1 MAGGSDSKLCL
12 SEPEL
17 YELLRISPKLAPS
30 SRSRLL
36 LSALLLFTSAAGAQT
51 RKLPSPQNA
60 LQRDYQ
66 QAQSYQAAG
75 KLQAAAVEYRL
86 FIGEA
91 LHRIA
96 LGQSN
101 IGNVGKALP
110 LFEEAQNLVP
120 SDMDLRV
127 DYAESCRRA
136 GDVQKAKSLA
146 QDVVTAEPE
155 NAGAHLTLGRVLS
168 EQGQHPAA
176 IEQFQAAVGL
186 HPDLED
192 TFALGNEYLRA
203 KEEPKAAVVFAKIL
217 KAAENL
223 PAVQL
228 RIATAYAERGYPDQ
242 AVAELKKLIAKDPKY
257 PGAHYSLGAAY
268 LVGASDAM
276 YPQAAEQ
283 FREELALNPNDYLSR
298 YQLGHIELSQ
308 HKLSEAET
316 DLRRAAEL
324 DPANP
329 DAFLE
334 LGQLYTETNRAEQAA
349 AALRKS
355 ISLTTDVTRNHYQVQ
370 RAHYMLARLLLES
383 GHEAEGKAEMQIS
396 QELLRKSVLQNQ
408 GRSVDAGAGDA
419 SGPASAGVAPEAP
432 TLAGTRAPSGMPP
445 ASPEEAEQ
453 VAKFEKQI
461 APAIADSYNNLGAI
475 AAGSNSLPE
484 ALDYFEKAYA
494 WNPSLS
500 GLDYNWGKAA
510 FTAGQFDEAI
520 GPLGRYVQSHPQ
532 DTWARSALGTSE
544 FMVRDYAGVVKAM
557 QPIEAMSADR
567 QAKMGADVQLE
578 YMYGVSLIRTGESDR
593 GVAALKA
600 VEAKDA
606 QFAPAHEALGEAFAS
621 SKNFQDAAQEF
632 RRVIQ
637 LSPDDFGAK
646 YNLALALIELQQNQD
661 AQTMLVELSKTW
673 RDPHVFYTLGKLQFD
688 RGDIPGAIANLQKA
702 ASLSPNSGPIH
713 LELADAYR
721 RAARIE
727 DADREMKLYESLK
740 ANASKGPSQAKP
752 Q

>member
-1 MAGGSDSKLCL
+1 MAAA
-12 SEPEL
+12 
-17 YELLRISPKLAPS
+17 LAC
-30 SRSRLL
+30 
-36 LSALLLFTSAAGAQT
+36 GAWGQT
-51 RKLPSPQNA
+51 ARRTPGAQNA

-101 IGNVGKALP
+101 IGNVAKALP

-127 DYAESCRRA
+127 DYAEACRRA
-136 GDVQKAKSLA
+136 GDLPKAKSLA
-146 QDVVTAEPE
+146 QDVVSAEPE
-155 NAGAHLTLGRVLS
+155 NASAHFTLGRVLS

-176 IEQFQAAVGL
+176 IEQFEAAVGL
-186 HPDLED
+186 HPDIED

-203 KEEPKAAVVFAKIL
+203 KEEPKAAAVFAKIL
-217 KAAENL
+217 KASENL

-298 YQLGHIELSQ
+298 YQLGHIELSE

-324 DPANP
+324 GPANP
-329 DAFLE
+329 DVFLE
-334 LGQLYTETNRAEQAA
+334 LGQLYTETNRAEQAQT
-349 AALRKS
+349 ALRKS

-383 GHEAEGKAEMQIS
+383 GHEAEGKAEMQVS

-408 GRSVDAGAGDA
+408 GRSAVTGAVDA
-419 SGPASAGVAPEAP
+419 SGAAGESSGVAPDDQAKP
-432 TLAGTRAPSGMPP
+432 AATRVPSDVPP
-445 ASPEEAEQ
+445 VSPEEAKQ
-453 VAKFEKQI
+453 VAAFEKQI

-475 AAGSNSLPE
+475 AAGSKSLPE

-510 FTAGQFDEAI
+510 FAAAQFDEANA
-520 GPLGRYVQSHPQ
+520 PLGRYVQTHPQ
-532 DTWARSALGTSE
+532 DVWARSALGTSE
-544 FMVRDYAGVVKAM
+544 FMLRDYAGVVKTV
-557 QPIEAMSADR
+557 QPIEA
-567 QAKMGADVQLE
+567 KIGANVQLE
-578 YMYGVSLIRTGESDR
+578 YMYGVSLIRTGEGDR
-593 GVAALKA
+593 GVAQLKV

-606 QFAPAHEALGEAFAS
+606 AFAPAHEALGEAFAS
-621 SKNFQDAAQEF
+621 GKDFKDAAAEF
-632 RRVIQ
+632 RQVIQ
-637 LSPDDFGAK
+637 LSPGDFGAK
-646 YNLALALIELQQNQD
+646 YNLALALIELQENSE
-661 AQTMLVELSKTW
+661 AQTILIDLEKTW
-673 RDPHVFYTLGKLQFD
+673 GDPHVFYTLGKLQFD
-688 RGDIPGAIANLQKA
+688 RGDVPEAIVNLQKA
-702 ASLSPNSGPIH
+702 AALSPSSGPIH
-713 LELADAYR
+713 RELAEAYR
-721 RAARIE
+721 RAARVE
-727 DADREMKLYESLK
+727 DANREMKLYESLK
-740 ANASKGPSQAKP
+740 ANGSKAPSQAKP

>member
-1 MAGGSDSKLCL
+1 MTAA
-12 SEPEL
+12 
-17 YELLRISPKLAPS
+17 LACGAWGQAAK
-30 SRSRLL
+30 R
-36 LSALLLFTSAAGAQT
+36 AAG
-51 RKLPSPQNA
+51 SQNT

-86 FIGEA
+86 FVGEA

-96 LGQSN
+96 LGQTN
-101 IGNVGKALP
+101 IGNVAKALP
-110 LFEEAQNLVP
+110 LFEEGQNLVP

-127 DYAESCRRA
+127 DYAEACRRA
-136 GDVQKAKSLA
+136 GDLQKAKSLA
-146 QDVVTAEPE
+146 QDVVNAEPE

-168 EQGQHPAA
+168 EQGQHQPA
-176 IEQFQAAVGL
+176 IEQFEAAVGL

-203 KEEPKAAVVFAKIL
+203 KEEPKAAGVFSKIL
-217 KAAENL
+217 KAAEDSS
-223 PAVQL
+223 AIQL

-242 AVAELKKLIAKDPKY
+242 AIAQLKKLIAKDPKY

-316 DLRRAAEL
+316 DLKRAAEL

-383 GHEAEGKAEMQIS
+383 GHEAEGKTEMQIS

-419 SGPASAGVAPEAP
+419 SGPASAGVAAAVQATP
-432 TLAGTRAPSGMPP
+432 AGTRPPSGMPP
-445 ASPEEAEQ
+445 ASPEDAEQ

-520 GPLGRYVQSHPQ
+520 GPLGRYVQAHPQ
-532 DTWARSALGTSE
+532 DSWARSALGTSE
-544 FMVRDYAGVVKAM
+544 FMLRDYAGVVKTAH
-557 QPIEAMSADR
+557 PIEG
-567 QAKMGADVQLE
+567 KMGTNVSLE

-593 GVAALKA
+593 GVAELKA
-600 VEAKDA
+600 VEAKNA
-606 QFAPAHEALGEAFAS
+606 TFAPAHEALGEAFAS
-621 SKNFQDAAQEF
+621 SKNFKDAAGEF
-632 RRVIQ
+632 RRVTE

-646 YNLALALIELQQNQD
+646 YNLALALIELQENAE
-661 AQTMLVELSKTW
+661 AQTILTDLAKTW

-688 RGDIPGAIANLQKA
+688 RGDVPGAIVNLQKA
-702 ASLSPNSGPIH
+702 VALSPNSGPIH
-713 LELADAYR
+713 RELAEAYR
-721 RAARIE
+721 RAARVD
-727 DADREMKLYESLK
+727 DANREMKLYESLK
-740 ANASKGPSQAKP
+740 ANGSKAPGQVKP